1 MYGTLSILWSKY
13 RYRHVYSTTDV
24 LHVHVQNL
32 WSLAMFTVSPTSCV
46 SKHSIDHKPVYP
58 ILVNYPLPQEPDL
71 TNIPDSAT
79 AVGLLKALFNQ
90 SRIGALVEHGLAKE
104 LCETTKSSD
113 PISILGSK
121 MEELAP
127 DLRSLLKEL
136 LRVFNKVSITF
147 IAARGSRNM
156 WCTVSL
162 SIFLGCTTYVY
173 PPNRGRWCLI

>member
-1 MYGTLSILWSKY
+1 M
-13 RYRHVYSTTDV
+13 
-24 LHVHVQNL
+24 
-32 WSLAMFTVSPTSCV
+32 
-46 SKHSIDHKPVYP
+46 
-58 ILVNYPLPQEPDL
+58 QEPDL
-71 TNIPDSAT
+71 TDIPDSAT

-136 LRVFNKVSITF
+136 LRVFNKVSIIF
-147 IAARGSRNM
+147 VAGIPRNM
-156 WCTVSL
+156 QSTVFL
-162 SIFLGCTTYVY
+162 VGYFLGLYNLY
-173 PPNRGRWCLI
+173 PPKRGQQCLI

>member
-1 MYGTLSILWSKY
+1 M
-13 RYRHVYSTTDV
+13 
-24 LHVHVQNL
+24 
-32 WSLAMFTVSPTSCV
+32 
-46 SKHSIDHKPVYP
+46 
-58 ILVNYPLPQEPDL
+58 

-156 WCTVSL
+156 LAYLFSWVAQL
-162 SIFLGCTTYVY
+162 TYIHQTEADDV
-173 PPNRGRWCLI
+173 